1 VDADN
6 PAWVLP
12 EPGAVRA
19 LPVALKLMDEAGAW
33 KHDKD
38 LSDRL
43 TDQAASLLGH
53 DAVVTI
59 IGLQNAGK
67 LANCGTPAW
76 ERFTGLAEAGDVE
89 IAAVILSRDH
99 EYVCEDRGARRVRED
114 PAARPADPVNL
125 GGEMRAKGLIAGGL
139 TDGGHDHQ

>member
-1 VDADN
+1 
-6 PAWVLP
+6 
-12 EPGAVRA
+12 
-19 LPVALKLMDEAGAW
+19 M
-33 KHDKD
+33 D
-38 LSDRL
+38 LSDGL

-59 IGLQNAGK
+59 IGLQNAAK

-76 ERFTGLAEAGDVE
+76 ERFTGLAEAGDVG

-114 PAARPADPVNL
+114 PAVRPADPLNL
-125 GGEMRAKGLIAGGL
+125 AGEMRAMELIAGGL
-139 TDGGHDHQ
+139 TDGGYDHQ

>member
-1 VDADN
+1 
-6 PAWVLP
+6 
-12 EPGAVRA
+12 VRA
-19 LPVALKLMDEAGAW
+19 LPVALKLMDQARAW

-125 GGEMRAKGLIAGGL
+125 AGEMRAMGLI
-139 TDGGHDHQ
+139 